1 MKEGFN
7 MNEILNENYDKNY
20 VVAQLIDVLNKVI
33 EKKENSETDETEEAA

>member
-1 MKEGFN
+1 

>member
-33 EKKENSETDETEEAA
+33 EAKINEADETEEAA